1 LDYSLQPLRQTARFA
16 LWLAN
21 LTDRRARSLVQN
33 RINRLRLGLPGDARA
48 VGSGV
53 VELRIH
59 HGPGYRIYW
68 CRAPDGSP
76 VLLAGGT
83 KRSQVRDI
91 PAALRLAR
99 QL

>member
-1 LDYSLQPLRQTARFA
+1 LEYSLQPLRQTARFA

-21 LTDRRARSLVQN
+21 LSDQRARSLVQN
-33 RINRLRLGLPGDARA
+33 RINRLRLGLPGDTRA
-48 VGSGV
+48 VGGGV

-59 HGPGYRIYW
+59 HGPGYRVYW
-68 CRAPDGSP
+68 CHGADGSP

-83 KRSQVRDI
+83 KRSQARDI